1 MEAYRQRRE
10 RLVGYMAEKGI
21 SALILEDFE
30 NLRSQSLRY
39 LCGHPADAILFLFA
53 DGKSLLVPWDVT
65 MAREKADVGSVV
77 PYSDFNRSFKE
88 AAAAVLADNLG
99 VEAGGK
105 ATVEVSGRTTH
116 PRYLELCSRLPD
128 FRILCDEAG
137 VNAFISGL
145 RTVKDPDETAA
156 LRKAAGITNELAR
169 RVERIVSSGPAGS
182 PTEIELAQLIER
194 EALGLGAE
202 GLGFETLA
210 AGPLRSWAIH
220 AFPPYTSGPFGGRG
234 LSILDFGVKVDGYT
248 SDVTL
253 TIARGPLSA
262 EQERMLSLVERAYA
276 EAMKTST
283 RGASP
288 LDPARAADAAFA
300 AEGWKM
306 PHALGHG
313 IGLDAHERPL
323 LRAQGEL
330 SDPELLP
337 GMAFTIEPGLYN
349 PEHGG
354 VRLENDVLMTESGPE
369 ILTEARIIRL

>member
-1 MEAYRQRRE
+1 
-10 RLVGYMAEKGI
+10 MAEKGI

-53 DGKSLLVPWDVT
+53 DGKSILVPWDVT
-65 MAREKADVGSVV
+65 MAHERADVDRVV

-88 AAAAVLADNLG
+88 AAAAVLAENLG
-99 VEAGGK
+99 AGAG
-105 ATVEVSGRTTH
+105 ANAAVEVSGRTPH

-128 FRILCDEAG
+128 LRILCDEAG
-137 VNAFISGL
+137 ANAFISGL
-145 RTVKDPDETAA
+145 RTVKDAVETDA
-156 LRKAAGITNELAR
+156 LRKAAGITNELVR
-169 RVERIVSSGPAGS
+169 RVERVVSKSPAGGPS
-182 PTEIELAQLIER
+182 EIELAQLIER

-210 AGPLRSWAIH
+210 AGPGRSWAIH
-220 AFPPYTSGPFGGRG
+220 AFPPYTAGPFGGRG

-253 TIARGPLSA
+253 TIARGPLSS
-262 EQERMLSLVERAYA
+262 EQERMICLVEQAHA
-276 EAMKTST
+276 EAMKTIL

-288 LDPARAADAAFA
+288 LDPARAADAVFA
-300 AEGWKM
+300 AKDRKM

-323 LRAQGEL
+323 LRAQGEV

-337 GMAFTIEPGLYN
+337 GMAFTVEPGLYDL
-349 PEHGG
+349 EHGG

-369 ILTEARIIRL
+369 ILTEARIIRV

>member
-1 MEAYRQRRE
+1 MNAHLKRRE
-10 RLVGYMAEKGI
+10 SLVGYMAEKGI
-21 SALILEDFE
+21 SAIILEDFE

-39 LCGHPADAILFLFA
+39 LCGHPTDAILFLFA
-53 DGKSLLVPWDVT
+53 DGKSLLVPWDVS
-65 MAREKADVGSVV
+65 MAREKADVDRIV
-77 PYSDFNRSFKE
+77 PYSDFNRQFKE
-88 AAAAVLADNLG
+88 AAAAVLADNLM
-99 VEAGGK
+99 GGK
-105 ATVEVSGRTTH
+105 AAVEVSGRTPH
-116 PRYLELCSRLPD
+116 PRYVGLCSRLPD
-128 FRILCDEAG
+128 IRILCDEAG
-137 VNAFISGL
+137 VDAFISGL
-145 RTVKDPDETAA
+145 RTVKDAAESAA
-156 LRKAAGITNELAR
+156 LRKAAAITNELIR
-169 RVERIVSSGPAGS
+169 RVERLVSSGSAGS

-210 AGPLRSWAIH
+210 AGPGRSWAIH
-220 AFPPYTSGPFGGRG
+220 AFPPYTVGPFGGRG

-262 EQERMLSLVERAYA
+262 EQERMLSIVERAYA
-276 EAMKTST
+276 EAMKTSA

-337 GMAFTIEPGLYN
+337 GMAFTVEPGLYN